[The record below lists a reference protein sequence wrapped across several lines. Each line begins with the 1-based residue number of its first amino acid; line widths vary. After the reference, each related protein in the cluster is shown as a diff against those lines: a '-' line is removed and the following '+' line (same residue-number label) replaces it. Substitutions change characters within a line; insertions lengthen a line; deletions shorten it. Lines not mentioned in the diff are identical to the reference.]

1 MKKSIPTIGIVKS
14 RVFLTGTAFVLMACS
29 SGEEFAGHSGKGEE
43 PVITPVLCTSGASE
57 QAVKVYD
64 FLREN
69 RNKKTLSGTMAC
81 PSWNVNEAEWV
92 YQHTGKYPA
101 IAFFD
106 YLSLEYSP
114 CSWIDYSKT
123 KIVEDWWNKNGLVG
137 AGWHW
142 RVPCV
147 QGSAERHYTPGDG
160 SVDPG
165 TGKRTTTVFSAAN
178 ATKEGTWENE
188 VVKADLKKLA
198 GYLKLLRDK
207 RIPVIWRPLHEAAG
221 NIYNYKNGK
230 AWFWWGNDGAEA
242 YKKLWIYIF
251 NYFKKEG
258 INNLIWVWTTQT
270 KDSEFYPGDEYVD
283 MVGRDM
289 YPAKDE
295 YTTGEYCFRQYGT
308 ITASCP
314 GKLVAL
320 SECGNGEQSGK
331 VYHLARIS
339 AQWEAGAKWT
349 YFMPWYDYSRTK
361 ELDSEAFTATSHR
374 YADKDW
380 WVDAMS
386 QDYVITRDQ
395 LPSFK

>member
-1 MKKSIPTIGIVKS
+1 MKKSRPTIGIVKS

-331 VYHLARIS
+331 VYQLARIS

-349 YFMPWYDYSRTK
+349 FFMPWYDYSRTK

>member
-1 MKKSIPTIGIVKS
+1 MKKSRPTIGIVKS

-165 TGKRTTTVFSAAN
+165 T
-178 ATKEGTWENE
+178 
-188 VVKADLKKLA
+188 
-198 GYLKLLRDK
+198 
-207 RIPVIWRPLHEAAG
+207 
-221 NIYNYKNGK
+221 
-230 AWFWWGNDGAEA
+230 
-242 YKKLWIYIF
+242 
-251 NYFKKEG
+251 
-258 INNLIWVWTTQT
+258 
-270 KDSEFYPGDEYVD
+270 
-283 MVGRDM
+283 
-289 YPAKDE
+289 
-295 YTTGEYCFRQYGT
+295 
-308 ITASCP
+308 
-314 GKLVAL
+314 
-320 SECGNGEQSGK
+320 
-331 VYHLARIS
+331 
-339 AQWEAGAKWT
+339 
-349 YFMPWYDYSRTK
+349 
-361 ELDSEAFTATSHR
+361 
-374 YADKDW
+374 
-380 WVDAMS
+380 
-386 QDYVITRDQ
+386 
-395 LPSFK
+395 